1 LIKQCFLG
9 GWELSEKEFIKI
21 VEPLIKNKEYKKAL
35 KIAENEAKKNPD
47 NLFAWYAKG
56 QSLLKMNKYSKA
68 IEAFSSFVQNKRAN
82 LTWGWFY
89 LGECYKGLKDY
100 SQAIIHYKRS
110 LELDPKY
117 QQALSSLEFCYREI
131 NDFDNAIRINKSGTE
146 FHPKLLYHWYWLSYS
161 YLKNQDL
168 PNAFTYFFKA
178 QKLYPRDKKV
188 NELFNMLQEEYY
200 KKEKHKQKII
210 TIKDIEKAI
219 SKGNLGLKNMGIST
233 IDNIGLLDIIQD
245 NLEILNL
252 ANNNIEKISGLD
264 NHIKLS
270 NLDLS
275 SNQIK
280 KIEGLKNTTNLRTL
294 SLKNNQIT
302 KVGDLS
308 YLYKLE
314 QLNLASN
321 QISSLKELTQMK
333 SLKMLDLS
341 NNKLTSI
348 ENLDLFKNLTHID
361 LSNNP
366 DLRSFLATHHY
377 YDAIVKLKQYSLMTD
392 EQLRE
397 IEISIEKAEA
407 DRRKAIKQE
416 KRKQFYKDLDELKE
430 KTKREGYFGSS
441 FTSNYGSKHNLRK
454 RLDALLK
461 LDESGCCLYCTASLL
476 DDENFVKEC
485 AEAISKLIEDTRK
498 TIPIMAKSK
507 EPFMETSRTANISNR
522 RMDAYGSSGSSD
534 VTTVTKHYSK
544 SSVGLFFNDHFPK
557 LEGVVC
563 KKCSDELIK
572 KSTSLFKRLQR
583 RRYKR
588 KHFAHI
594 IQKEMKSCHED
605 YMKLFGSFIE
615 KRGF

>member
-1 LIKQCFLG
+1 MSDKEAIKEIEAYLG
-9 GWELSEKEFIKI
+9 
-21 VEPLIKNKEYKKAL
+21 KNDYKKTLELANIFL
-35 KIAENEAKKNPD
+35 KRNPD
-47 NLFAWYAKG
+47 NNLVFLYKGSALFW
-56 QSLLKMNKYSKA
+56 LKKYPEA
-68 IEAFSSFVQNKRAN
+68 IEIYTEAATKRLPDKPHSWRFLAR
-82 LTWGWFY
+82 
-89 LGECYKGLKDY
+89 CYKVQEMYKE
-100 SQAIIHYKRS
+100 AIKYYEIS
-110 LELDPKY
+110 LEKDPKY
-117 QQALSSLEFCYREI
+117 ESSLKELEFCYREI
-131 NDFDNAIRINKSGTE
+131 KDYKNAIRINKSGTE

-200 KKEKHKQKII
+200 RKEKHKQKII
-210 TIKDIEKAI
+210 TIEDIEKVI
-219 SKGNLGLKNMGIST
+219 SKGNLELKNKGIST
-233 IDNIGLLDIIQD
+233 IDNIGLLDIIED
-245 NLEILNL
+245 YLERLNL

-275 SNQIK
+275 GNQIK
-280 KIEGLKNTTNLRTL
+280 KIEGLE
-294 SLKNNQIT
+294 SLKQLEKLNLSNNQII
-302 KVGDLS
+302 KIVGLS
-308 YLYKLE
+308 DLYKLE
-314 QLNLASN
+314 YLNLAGN
-321 QISSLKELTQMK
+321 QITSLKELTQMK
-333 SLKMLDLS
+333 SLKELDLR
-341 NNKLTSI
+341 NNKLRDI
-348 ENLDLFKNLTHID
+348 GNFELLINLTSVD

-366 DLRSFLATHHY
+366 DLRPFLATHYY

-397 IEISIEKAEA
+397 IERKIDEAEA
-407 DRRKAIKQE
+407 VKIKAIKQE

-430 KTKREGYFGSS
+430 KTKREGYFGSR

-454 RLDALLK
+454 RLEALLK
-461 LDESGCCLYCTASLL
+461 LNESGCCLYCTASLP

-485 AEAISKLIEDTRK
+485 AKAISKLIEDTRK

-507 EPFMETSRTANISNR
+507 EPFMETRSTANISNR
-522 RMDAYGSSGSSD
+522 RMDAYGSSGSSN
-534 VTTVTKHYSK
+534 VTTRTKHYSET
-544 SSVGLFFNDHFPK
+544 SVGPFFNDHFPK

-605 YMKLFGSFIE
+605 YMKLYETFIE
-615 KRGF
+615 KRGY